1 MKTSD
6 RRSAWSFR
14 SAMVSG
20 GLTLLMGTQ
29 ALAAEPVSLWSRLT
43 AGNTQ
48 VTCFGSNRTVFTPPL
63 SDVPQPGAMH
73 HTSRYSCLSV
83 YGPSASSAS
92 VATVTVNYA
101 GYTCD
106 ELLSSAPEHF
116 TVVWNNG
123 EQSELVLA
131 PAEVDTQETTTTV
144 TYSGVVVDGK
154 FKGVEAVRSWSFLNT
169 DLSRRCRSADGLPET
184 NMFAIFVLA
193 RLTPPPR

>member
-1 MKTSD
+1 
-6 RRSAWSFR
+6 
-14 SAMVSG
+14 MVAG
-20 GLTLLMGTQ
+20 GFTLLTGTG
-29 ALAAEPVSLWSRLT
+29 ALAAGSESLWSRLT

-63 SDVPQPGAMH
+63 SDALRPGAMH

-83 YGPSASSAS
+83 YGPPAASAS
-92 VATVTVNYA
+92 VATTTVNYL

-123 EQSELVLA
+123 EQSEVLLA

-169 DLSRRCRSADGLPET
+169 DLYRRCRSDTGLPET

-193 RLTPPPR
+193 RLTTPL